1 MVRILVTGGCGFIG
15 SNFIN
20 YWLSKYPEDSMVN
33 LDKMTYAADENYIDK
48 SLVNGNY
55 RLIKGDV
62 ADRNT
67 VFLWAK
73 DTEVVVNFAAES
85 HVDRSITDPSP
96 FIKSNYVGLFS
107 LLEAARKYDLR
118 FHQISTDE
126 VFGSLPIESGEKF
139 DEGSSYR
146 PRNPYSATKAAAD
159 LLVRSYYNTY
169 GLKVTISNCSNNFGP
184 HQHPEKL
191 IPKTIL
197 LALSGKKIPI
207 YGKGNQVRDWIYV
220 EDHVLGIDAVL
231 KNGRFGETYLLS
243 AENEISNI
251 EVVRKILKLLGKDES
266 QIEFVKDR
274 PGHDVRYALDP
285 GKARKTLSWNP
296 SFRFDDALKSTI
308 DHYVTLR
315 EFYKK
320 KTAD

>member
-1 MVRILVTGGCGFIG
+1 LVRILVTGGCGFIG

>member
-85 HVDRSITDPSP
+85 HVDRSITVPSP